1 MRVKRFLVSLF
12 LVVALVL
19 SSISTFAF
27 AAPKAGSS
35 GFKSGGFKSSA
46 PKITSPI
53 KPSSGSS
60 FKSGIFKKA
69 TPKVT
74 TPNTSKKYSTSQ
86 KSYIPIPFP
95 IPMFRSHYYG
105 GFGYPVFSFWYFIK
119 LIIKLILLI
128 MFIKFL
134 LKIFRR

>member
-1 MRVKRFLVSLF
+1 MRVKKILVSIF
-12 LVVALVL
+12 LVVTLLL
-19 SSISTFAF
+19 SSISTFVF
-27 AAPKAGSS
+27 AAPRAGSS
-35 GFKSGGFKSSA
+35 GFKSGGFKAST

-53 KPSSGSS
+53 KPSIGSG
-60 FKSGIFKKA
+60 FKSSIFKKA

-105 GFGYPVFSFWYFIK
+105 GFDYSIFSFWYFIK

-134 LKIFRR
+134 IKIFRR